1 MILVAILA
9 QEATG
14 HFTADHVGVFS
25 TMRLFVFI
33 LLVGLVVAGFNAGLQ
48 QIAPAGW
55 WGGGIPVVQNPR
67 D

>member
-1 MILVAILA
+1 MAFSPQTLI
-9 QEATG
+9 EE
-14 HFTADHVGVFS
+14 FS